1 VIYYRYA
8 FHPNSASTKTGAAI
22 QSGRLVHSLPD
33 TNARSARLKGMGEGA
48 AGQRAGT
55 AAYDAPYFAAACT
68 AGRERK
74 CGITSSP
81 TIRYCSTI
89 LSSGVPHPFARGLLA
104 DAEIGR
110 HFDGP
115 LTGTNAA
122 SHQESTIG
130 NGARIV
136 LWMFI
141 RSLSQRR
148 SAEGPGLPRDRLAA
162 VRAALA

>member
-115 LTGTNAA
+115 LTGTNDGEPSGVDYREWCAHCVVDVHPEPISA
-122 SHQESTIG
+122 TI
-130 NGARIV
+130 
-136 LWMFI
+136 
-141 RSLSQRR
+141 SRR
-148 SAEGPGLPRDRLAA
+148 SWAP
-162 VRAALA
+162 